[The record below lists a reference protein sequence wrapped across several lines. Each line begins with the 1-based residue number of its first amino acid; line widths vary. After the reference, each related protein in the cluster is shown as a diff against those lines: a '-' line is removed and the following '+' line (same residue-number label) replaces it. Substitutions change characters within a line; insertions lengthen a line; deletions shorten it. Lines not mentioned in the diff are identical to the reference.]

1 VKKRDRETLALALL
15 AFAAWQAYRA
25 RVAAEQAAI
34 LAASADDFD
43 VTSWT
48 DWKNAVRNVTVTK
61 VIEQAGRIAL
71 KRIKP

>member
-1 VKKRDRETLALALL
+1 MRKRDRENLALALL

-43 VTSWT
+43 PTSWG
-48 DWKNAVRNVTVTK
+48 DWKRAVRDVTVTK
-61 VIEQAGRIAL
+61 VIEQAGKFAL
-71 KRIKP
+71 RKVIP